1 MRNGNMTDKLR
12 IQERELKATEQNFAG
27 EKKKTVDIQT
37 DENIKAQTNKNIKAF
52 SDTSIQQQINT
63 TVQQQTSENG
73 LSSLFSIPPSATDVN
88 PIDEQ
93 QPPKPKKK
101 KKYKKNSLQPPKI
114 WCIVVSI
121 CIQKALMNF

>member
-73 LSSLFSIPPSATDVN
+73 LSSLFSIPPSATDVK

-101 KKYKKNSLQPPKI
+101 KKYKKNQY
-114 WCIVVSI
+114 
-121 CIQKALMNF
+121 

>member
-52 SDTSIQQQINT
+52 SDTSDQLCRRPGKVT
-63 TVQQQTSENG
+63 AG
-73 LSSLFSIPPSATDVN
+73 SSRYMPMDSSA
-88 PIDEQ
+88 
-93 QPPKPKKK
+93 
-101 KKYKKNSLQPPKI
+101 
-114 WCIVVSI
+114 
-121 CIQKALMNF
+121 

>member
-63 TVQQQTSENG
+63 TVQ
-73 LSSLFSIPPSATDVN
+73 P
-88 PIDEQ
+88 
-93 QPPKPKKK
+93 
-101 KKYKKNSLQPPKI
+101 
-114 WCIVVSI
+114 VSYTHLTLPTI
-121 CIQKALMNF
+121 A

>member
-52 SDTSIQQQINT
+52 SDTSIQQYNSKQVKT
-63 TVQQQTSENG
+63 GYPLYFPYLHRLRTS
-73 LSSLFSIPPSATDVN
+73 IR
-88 PIDEQ
+88 
-93 QPPKPKKK
+93 
-101 KKYKKNSLQPPKI
+101 
-114 WCIVVSI
+114 
-121 CIQKALMNF
+121 

>member
-52 SDTSIQQQINT
+52 SDTSIQQQT
-63 TVQQQTSENG
+63 SLTVNQSIHQQTDKSN
-73 LSSLFSIPPSATDVN
+73 LSSLLSIPPSATDVN

-101 KKYKKNSLQPPKI
+101 KKYKKNQY
-114 WCIVVSI
+114 
-121 CIQKALMNF
+121 

>member
-12 IQERELKATEQNFAG
+12 RQERELKATEQNFAG

-37 DENIKAQTNKNIKAF
+37 DENIKAQTNKNIKTF
-52 SDTSIQQQINT
+52 SDTSI
-63 TVQQQTSENG
+63 QQQTSENG

-101 KKYKKNSLQPPKI
+101 KK
-114 WCIVVSI
+114 
-121 CIQKALMNF
+121 QKSRLI

>member
-101 KKYKKNSLQPPKI
+101 KKYKKNQY
-114 WCIVVSI
+114 
-121 CIQKALMNF
+121 